1 MKVVFENKQFLV
13 VDKPSGLVVNKSET
27 VNEETMQD
35 WIQDYLNLAVG
46 DLGIGGRAGIV
57 HRLDRETSGLLVIA
71 KTQRFFDFLQN
82 EFKERRV
89 EKEYIALVHGSISE
103 NEGLISGALG
113 RIGKFG
119 KFGVV
124 DNGREAVTEF
134 VVEGRYELSEDWVKE
149 TLQNGN
155 ITETRPRLIYLKS
168 NARFYTQLLLKPKT
182 GRTHQIRVHLKSINH
197 PVVSDLIYTPAK
209 LIKFDLL
216 WCPRLFLHSSKLAFK
231 LSPAGKILEFKS
243 DLPNDIKNVILSL
256 EKIRV

>member
-103 NEGLISGALG
+103 NEGL
-113 RIGKFG
+113 
-119 KFGVV
+119 
-124 DNGREAVTEF
+124 
-134 VVEGRYELSEDWVKE
+134 
-149 TLQNGN
+149 
-155 ITETRPRLIYLKS
+155 
-168 NARFYTQLLLKPKT
+168 
-182 GRTHQIRVHLKSINH
+182 
-197 PVVSDLIYTPAK
+197 
-209 LIKFDLL
+209 
-216 WCPRLFLHSSKLAFK
+216 
-231 LSPAGKILEFKS
+231 
-243 DLPNDIKNVILSL
+243 
-256 EKIRV
+256 